1 MMNDTE
7 VICGKN
13 SVEALIESDNT
24 RSINKILIL
33 KSIKFDPKMKKII
46 DYAKRNKILVQEVP
60 KEKLNT
66 YTQDAHQGIVAIVS
80 PIKYTELTDLIDSLK
95 EKQGNSLVVI
105 LDGVQDPH
113 NLGAIIRTAK
123 CAGADA
129 VIIPQRRAALIN
141 ATVNK
146 SSAGAISL
154 IPIVQVTNINQCI
167 ETLKSNN
174 FWIIGAESTGDKNYF
189 DVDFDMNCAIVLG
202 GEDEGVSKLVQ
213 KNCDIMVKIPML
225 GDFNSLNVSNAAS
238 IILFE
243 LVRQKISKS

>member
-1 MMNDTE
+1 MQDQEIIYGRNA
-7 VICGKN
+7 
-13 SVEALIESDNT
+13 VEALINSDNT

-33 KSIKFDPKMKKII
+33 KNIKFDPKLKNIV
-46 DYAKRNKILVQEVP
+46 DYARKNKILVQEVP
-60 KEKLNT
+60 KEKLNI
-66 YTQDAHQGIVAIVS
+66 YAKDSHQGVIALVS
-80 PIKYTELTDLIDSLK
+80 PIKYTELSDLLCLLK
-95 EKQGNSLVVI
+95 NKQENSLVVI

-129 VIIPQRRAALIN
+129 VIIPKRRSASIN

-154 IPIVQVTNINQCI
+154 IPIIQVTNINQCI
-167 ETLKSNN
+167 ETLKENN
-174 FWIIGAESTGDKNYF
+174 FWIVGAESTGDKNYF
-189 DVDFDMNCAIVLG
+189 DIDFNMNCAIVLG
-202 GEDEGVSKLVQ
+202 SEDEGISTLVR
-213 KNCDIMVKIPML
+213 KNCDIMTKIPMP

-243 LVRQKISKS
+243 IVRQKLSKN